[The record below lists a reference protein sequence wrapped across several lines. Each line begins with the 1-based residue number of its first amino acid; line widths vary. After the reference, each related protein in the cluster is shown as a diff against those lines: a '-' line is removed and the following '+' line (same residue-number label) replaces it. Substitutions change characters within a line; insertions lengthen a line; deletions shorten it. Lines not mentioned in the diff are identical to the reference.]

1 MTVKKNKNSDIDGE
15 ALTDPNKVF
24 LSPTLNKPSNFNSKS
39 VSDDLQESS
48 SILTSDSFSSDQVVE
63 MTDEKM
69 TEAPNYREMVERKNA
84 VKVFDAY
91 IQLLEVMIEMDPKL
105 YKTAVRTLKKQKSFK
120 LNREY
125 MMRLK
130 KLYPELLPNNVF

>member
-63 MTDEKM
+63 KTDEKM

>member
-63 MTDEKM
+63 KTDEKM

-84 VKVFDAY
+84 VKAFDAY

-105 YKTAVRTLKKQKSFK
+105 YKTAVRTLKK
-120 LNREY
+120 
-125 MMRLK
+125 
-130 KLYPELLPNNVF
+130 